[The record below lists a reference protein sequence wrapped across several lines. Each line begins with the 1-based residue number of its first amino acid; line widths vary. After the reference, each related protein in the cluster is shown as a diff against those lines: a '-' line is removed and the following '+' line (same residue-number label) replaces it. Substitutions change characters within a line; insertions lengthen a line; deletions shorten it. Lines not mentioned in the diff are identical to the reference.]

1 MGNNKRTLVRQ
12 CLAAALAALVST
24 SSSGCPCPCSVSLSF
39 LSSPFPSYS
48 QRQSCGKCSVK
59 SATSSQSAHKIVSF
73 VLLSPSFASPASPRL
88 ALVWHWRWLRN
99 QLQSFEL
106 LLLPSCERAAASVVI
121 YGQHTRYAVAASI
134 YSLAALTS
142 TRTNIQ
148 PMCQIG
154 PCNNTRLNW
163 ADLITLF
170 LW

>member
-24 SSSGCPCPCSVSLSF
+24 SSSGCPCPCSVSPCLP
-39 LSSPFPSYS
+39 LPLAHS

-73 VLLSPSFASPASPRL
+73 VLLSPSFASPPRHASPRL

-106 LLLPSCERAAASVVI
+106 LLLPSWERAAASVVI

-154 PCNNTRLNW
+154 PCNNT
-163 ADLITLF
+163 
-170 LW
+170 